1 MFLDPGQRQPDLSV
15 VQTIILRQC
24 YLGLKPEL
32 RFPIRA
38 LHMNMAAKL
47 LAGEKVES
55 ETSRPKDRGAHRTGS
70 RDPELGRLVSIQGHN
85 L

>member
-1 MFLDPGQRQPDLSV
+1 MFLDSGQRQPDLSV

-32 RFPIRA
+32 CFPIRT
-38 LHMNMAAKL
+38 LHMNMTAEL

-55 ETSRPKDRGAHRTGS
+55 ETSHPKNRRAHRTDS